1 MKRKKLFLNLCL
13 FSILFF
19 IFSTSFIYFVFATKY
34 DEDLSNLSSTNSV
47 TLKIGDSDY
56 TVKSDTDIDGL
67 INLDAGILEYKAKD
81 GTIDYT
87 KIYNQLLEIMKKNV
101 TEIDSDINEQT
112 ISESTIWKIDGS
124 VNMNGNVTISSTGNL
139 IIIGNGTIKRTGSYS
154 ILNNGN
160 LFLQDNVIADGMG
173 EQYNSRFIS
182 SSGDNSLNAKL
193 YLADNFK
200 ICNFVISNQFGGAG
214 IYGKYTIFYM
224 TGGIIGDTDITI
236 KWDDGISTIYG
247 EETENYLKLR
257 ESKNEYPHMLSITS
271 NNGCVGIDNGGGA
284 PWGAGVFLTQS
295 TFYMSD
301 GKIIG
306 NSLIGARTVDVHGDG
321 SHGAGCSFIDTNV
334 FIKGGLISA
343 NQSNIASGASTTYNQ
358 YSGAIQLMLSDGNS
372 EKYVCEIE
380 NAEISYNYSQRWVGG
395 IDVQRGYTLHLKK
408 NAVFKYNKAEDN
420 CGAIAVDGSA
430 AKMHMED
437 GSIITRNYSGHLGA
451 GVRCLGELI
460 MDGGEISYNKS
471 IGNAA
476 GLSIQTDYLRTG
488 NAILNG
494 GEIKYNYSLS
504 SGGGIGIV
512 VDKKKGT
519 GGLTLNGTKIY
530 YNVAKNFGGGFF
542 MEAANGL
549 VNAILNSGSI
559 MNNSAGYGGG
569 IYVLQENSCSAV
581 LNISSEKFKV
591 QENAAEADG
600 GGIYLYHQMESSGS
614 ISADINNGII
624 NSNISGQ
631 DGGGLYLN
639 SGNLSI
645 NSGNI
650 KSNVAQRNGGGIY
663 VLDGVIN
670 INGGFIEKNIS
681 NENGGGIYSNA
692 NINMN
697 NGNVQYNTSYNGNGS
712 GIYLS
717 NDSKFS
723 FLNGKVAYNTASCST
738 SISNMTAKKST
749 CGVGGG
755 VYIEKGTFSMY
766 DESNNAGTGAI
777 YGNIA
782 SYAADDLFAT
792 GKNTK
797 FDAISVIEMKK
808 SDEYMTSD
816 SWFEDFPEGE
826 EHMSLNKDN
835 RVNLISKGRYKKL
848 SNDELVDDMIAATTV
863 LNRDCTDYIAITMGK
878 GIGDLSLQVKD
889 TNVQSDQIFL
899 YKLEYVKANDNDN
912 GDLSMI
918 ISVDSSKSSIIRKLP
933 SGRYKLTLIPEW
945 SWRYENKVS
954 ANIMVNN
961 SISKT
966 ENNSF
971 EFNIYSNQ
979 MTKCETSYF
988 LKKNSNVFTKFFSI
1002 IAGDS

>member
-1 MKRKKLFLNLCL
+1 MKRKKLLLNLCL
-13 FSILFF
+13 FSILFL

-47 TLKIGDSDY
+47 TLKIGDNDY

-87 KIYNQLLEIMKKNV
+87 KIYNQLLEIMKKNA
-101 TEIDSDINEQT
+101 TEVDSDINEQT
-112 ISESTIWKIDGS
+112 ISESTIWKIDSS

-154 ILNNGN
+154 ISNNGN
-160 LFLQDNVIADGMG
+160 LFLQDNVIADGNSQSSDIITVCSGNLYVSDNFNIGNTKSTGVKVKSGKFYMLG
-173 EQYNSRFIS
+173 GMIGTQDITFYWYDENDNSIGSKNYSETLKYIDEKIESDSYDYIYGIQASGGCISSGVVVESEGVFKFYDGVISGNGNSGIVSYGKSEMLGGLIIGNYTSNWGAAIKDSSSEFKILGGKILANYTPTYGGAIDAGKNTIIEGNTVLAYNSSKYNGGAIVIGGGS
-182 SSGDNSLNAKL
+182 KT
-193 YLADNFK
+193 
-200 ICNFVISNQFGGAG
+200 VISGNALLTHNTAIGIMSNFNTGSGNGGCIRVVGTLIINGGTISYNYANGRKEYCPDYLNSGNGGAISG
-214 IYGKYTIFYM
+214 QTDEISRIADIQLNSGNIINNKAREYG
-224 TGGIIGDTDITI
+224 GGIFITCTLSS
-236 KWDDGISTIYG
+236 KQATF
-247 EETENYLKLR
+247 KL
-257 ESKNEYPHMLSITS
+257 NGTNIS
-271 NNGCVGIDNGGGA
+271 NNVSGDNGGGIYLSA
-284 PWGAGVFLTQS
+284 R
-295 TFYMSD
+295 
-301 GKIIG
+301 IG
-306 NSLIGARTVDVHGDG
+306 MVVAD
-321 SHGAGCSFIDTNV
+321 
-334 FIKGGLISA
+334 
-343 NQSNIASGASTTYNQ
+343 
-358 YSGAIQLMLSDGNS
+358 
-372 EKYVCEIE
+372 
-380 NAEISYNYSQRWVGG
+380 
-395 IDVQRGYTLHLKK
+395 
-408 NAVFKYNKAEDN
+408 
-420 CGAIAVDGSA
+420 
-430 AKMHMED
+430 
-437 GSIITRNYSGHLGA
+437 
-451 GVRCLGELI
+451 
-460 MDGGEISYNKS
+460 
-471 IGNAA
+471 
-476 GLSIQTDYLRTG
+476 
-488 NAILNG
+488 ILNG
-494 GEIKYNYSLS
+494 VVSGNISGKN
-504 SGGGIGIV
+504 GGGIFMELSNHLTSMAEKLVVNIGEKNNTNLILKNNKSMKNGGAIYIDRSSENVSEDNKIDVNLYGGKIQNNTAVNGGAIGIT
-512 VDKKKGT
+512 KG
-519 GGLTLNGTKIY
+519 
-530 YNVAKNFGGGFF
+530 NFGIYGAYI
-542 MEAANGL
+542 EN
-549 VNAILNSGSI
+549 NAVSN
-559 MNNSAGYGGG
+559 YGGG
-569 IYVLQENSCSAV
+569 IYQTGG
-581 LNISSEKFKV
+581 NISISGGNIINNVSEK
-591 QENAAEADG
+591 NG
-600 GGIYLYHQMESSGS
+600 GGIYLAS
-614 ISADINNGII
+614 
-624 NSNISGQ
+624 
-631 DGGGLYLN
+631 
-639 SGNLSI
+639 
-645 NSGNI
+645 
-650 KSNVAQRNGGGIY
+650 
-663 VLDGVIN
+663 
-670 INGGFIEKNIS
+670 
-681 NENGGGIYSNA
+681 A

-697 NGNVQYNTSYNGNGS
+697 DGNVQYNTSSNGNGS

-723 FLNGKVAYNTASCST
+723 FLNGKVVYNTASCST
-738 SISNMTAKKST
+738 SISNMTAKESS

-961 SISKT
+961 SIFKT